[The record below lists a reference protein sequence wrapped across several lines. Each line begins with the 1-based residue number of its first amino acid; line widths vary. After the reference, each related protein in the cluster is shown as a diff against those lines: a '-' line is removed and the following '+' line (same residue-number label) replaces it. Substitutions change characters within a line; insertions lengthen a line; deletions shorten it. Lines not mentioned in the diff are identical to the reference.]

1 MFLIYRTVMI
11 NIREIKYMGKGVK
24 ENRGEL
30 RKVSKKPRG
39 KDRKDQQKTLILSS
53 PLVGMHGL

>member
-1 MFLIYRTVMI
+1 MI